1 MLIRESKV
9 GNQGQILSTY
19 TNMNVIMGEKKEV
32 DRVEREIRDIIEGFK
47 GTYKSEWNT
56 IGL

>member
-1 MLIRESKV
+1 VLIRESKV

-19 TNMNVIMGEKKEV
+19 TNMNVLMGEKSEV
-32 DRVEREIRDIIEGFK
+32 ERVEREVRGVIEGFK
-47 GTYKSEWNT
+47 GAYKSEWNT

>member
-19 TNMNVIMGEKKEV
+19 TNMNVLMGEKSEV
-32 DRVEREIRDIIEGFK
+32 ERVEREVRGVIEGFK
-47 GTYKSEWNT
+47 GAYKSEWNT